1 MVEYFHVSRELVLP
15 HHRSPI
21 HLEVDFQQ
29 LFGVLCSNIQACFD
43 EVKLGNWVRNVLHE
57 VNLLLFLV
65 LSCFVEIILLVL
77 LLVIFL
83 GFDLSHQ
90 PVLSQLKDRHLLFGL
105 HRAWMV
111 LCALIDRL
119 SRSVK
124 SGQLESLLMNNVLFD
139 VDLIHLLQ
147 VLEVLLPLLLLD

>member
-1 MVEYFHVSRELVLP
+1 M
-15 HHRSPI
+15 
-21 HLEVDFQQ
+21 
-29 LFGVLCSNIQACFD
+29 
-43 EVKLGNWVRNVLHE
+43 HE

-65 LSCFVEIILLVL
+65 LRSFIKIILLVL

-83 GFDLSHQ
+83 GFDLSHH
-90 PVLSQLKDRHLLFGL
+90 PVLSQLEDRYPLFGFS
-105 HRAWMV
+105 RAWMA

-124 SGQLESLLMNNVLFD
+124 TGQLESLLMNNVLFD
-139 VDLIHLLQ
+139 IDLVHLFQ